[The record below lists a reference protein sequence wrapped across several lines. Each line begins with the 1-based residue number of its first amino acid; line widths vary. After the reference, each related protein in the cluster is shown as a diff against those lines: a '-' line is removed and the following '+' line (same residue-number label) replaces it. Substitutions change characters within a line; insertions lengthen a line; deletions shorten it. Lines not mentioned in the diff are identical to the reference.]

1 MGTAYCSPSQR
12 CRSTCRQ
19 RTLQKGIEAVGCN
32 SAVIARPQMGHL
44 GADMRGRADLF
55 LPDDFDAL
63 LEADGLLSD
72 FDSLL
77 LSDFAA
83 GLSLD
88 DLSPLDFSPDDL
100 SLPELSLGG
109 LSAAALFL

>member
-1 MGTAYCSPSQR
+1 M
-12 CRSTCRQ
+12 
-19 RTLQKGIEAVGCN
+19 LQNGIDAVFCT
-32 SAVIARPQMGHL
+32 SAVIARPQIGHL
-44 GADMRGRADLF
+44 GEGIAWPRYF
-55 LPDDFDAL
+55 LLPEDFDAL

-83 GLSLD
+83 
-88 DLSPLDFSPDDL
+88 DDL
-100 SLPELSLGG
+100 SLLDLSADFSVDLSPPDLLGELSPPELSLGG